1 MRIRTL
7 ILAATLSLSLAALV
21 SAQTLGSGFTY
32 QGTFADAGVPANGN
46 YDFEFALYSVGSGG
60 SASQTVTQANV
71 AVSGGL
77 INTLVDFGA
86 ATFDGQVKWVEVH
99 VRTAGSAVAYTVLSP
114 RQALTAVPYAL
125 GLPMP
130 FQRSV
135 HTGAQPAFQISS
147 ADGGTSIEGVN
158 ATNSQFPAVHGVAFG
173 IGGIAVKGN
182 TLSNTSIAVS
192 GQADNLGTGVQ
203 GTSVSG
209 VGVNG
214 TAGATGGTGV
224 RGASTL
230 GDGVRGLGV
239 IGVHGVGNTGVWAE
253 GGLLATDHVTDNISC
268 FGSGRFCESVVTIK
282 NDIIGNLILAS
293 SGTPATDVFRVNGNG
308 SVFANGDYNTGGADI
323 AEYVPATGKLEPGD
337 VVEIDETNGEAF
349 RLSSHPNSTSV
360 GGVISTKP
368 GVSLNTST
376 AEDSAAKGMPR
387 LALSGRVPV
396 KVTSENGAIHAGDL
410 LVSAS
415 RPGHAMR
422 APESPRAGTVI
433 GKAMQKLDRDSGQ
446 IEMLVMLR

>member
-1 MRIRTL
+1 MHIRSL
-7 ILAATLSLSLAALV
+7 VLAAAIALSVAGHV

-60 SASQTVTQANV
+60 SALQTVTQPNV

-77 INTLVDFGA
+77 INTLIDFGA

-99 VRTAGSAVAYTVLSP
+99 VRPAGSVDAYTVLSP

-130 FQRSV
+130 FQRTVS
-135 HTGAQPAFQISS
+135 TGAQPAFQITN
-147 ADGGTSIEGVN
+147 ADGGTAIEGVL
-158 ATNSQFPAVHGVAFG
+158 P
-173 IGGIAVKGN
+173 IE
-182 TLSNTSIAVS
+182 S
-192 GQADNLGTGVQ
+192 GFSAIRGRAGDGTGVE
-203 GTSVSG
+203 GDAG
-209 VGVNG
+209 RGIGVNG
-214 TAGATGGTGV
+214 VAIYPGGTGV
-224 RGASTL
+224 RGQGGPRDSEGNGG
-230 GDGVRGLGV
+230 GDGVRGLGEV
-239 IGVHGVGNTGVWAE
+239 GVHGVGGNYGGYFQGYV
-253 GGLLATDHVTDNISC
+253 GGLFQGTFNGLTVNAHTDYVGTA
-268 FGSGRFCESVVTIK
+268 VV
-282 NDIIGNLILAS
+282 DIHNFSTGNLIAAS
-293 SGTPATDVFRVNGNG
+293 HPNPLGAGRETVFRVDG
-308 SVFANGDYNTGGADI
+308 SGEVFANGGFSAGGADV
-323 AEYVPATGKLEPGD
+323 AEYVPANESLEPGD
-337 VVEIDETNGEAF
+337 VVEIDAENGAAF
-349 RLSSHPNSTSV
+349 RLSSHPNSTAV
-360 GGVISTKP
+360 GGVISTRP
-368 GVSLNTST
+368 GLNLNDSVS
-376 AEDSAAKGMPR
+376 EQQAAKGMPR

-410 LVSAS
+410 LVSSS